1 MHLRRALALSL
12 AVPLLLVGCTEEG
25 PTPDIPDPTTSSPTP
40 TPEETE
46 TPEAESAEEFVR
58 RWVQANTE
66 MQNTGDIAT
75 YADLSRKC
83 TSCLRTAERIEQI
96 YADGGYVR
104 TEGWVLRD
112 VVDRS
117 GTTGGPVLDLDIRS
131 SPTEFKESA
140 GAELQ
145 KLSGGEIVMRV
156 RLNRG
161 APWQVLRLTQVP
173 S

>member
-12 AVPLLLVGCTEEG
+12 VVPLLLAGCTEEE
-25 PTPDIPDPTTSSPTP
+25 PTPKLPDPTTSSATP

-46 TPEAESAEEFVR
+46 TAEPESAEEFIR

-66 MQNTGDIAT
+66 MQNTGDVAA

-83 TSCLRTAERIEQI
+83 TSCIRTVERIKQI
-96 YADGGYVR
+96 YADGGYVK
-104 TEGWVLRD
+104 TKGWVLRD

-131 SPTEFKESA
+131 SPTEFKENA
-140 GAELQ
+140 GAEIQ
-145 KLSGGEIVMRV
+145 NLSGGEIVMRV